1 MTDDKRAANGFKQE
15 KWMIEKFKEKI
26 LVNSE
31 VVTYSQSTQCTI
43 TLLISSSN
51 NSRKLSKNV
60 LSGVKTYYITKHK
73 LNNGV
78 FVCSAGW
85 KFQEIPEQPLLLQTM
100 KKLNGLENMTKHKLF
115 DLRFLFPDV
124 KGTELQLAWNS
135 LEKIKSLKITVTFL
149 DIFQNGL
156 FE

>member
-1 MTDDKRAANGFKQE
+1 
-15 KWMIEKFKEKI
+15 MIEKFKEKI

-78 FVCSAGW
+78 FVCSAGR
-85 KFQEIPEQPLLLQTM
+85 KFQEIPKQPLLLQTM
-100 KKLNGLENMTKHKLF
+100 KKLNGLENMTKLKLF

-124 KGTELQLAWNS
+124 KGTELQLA
-135 LEKIKSLKITVTFL
+135 
-149 DIFQNGL
+149 
-156 FE
+156 